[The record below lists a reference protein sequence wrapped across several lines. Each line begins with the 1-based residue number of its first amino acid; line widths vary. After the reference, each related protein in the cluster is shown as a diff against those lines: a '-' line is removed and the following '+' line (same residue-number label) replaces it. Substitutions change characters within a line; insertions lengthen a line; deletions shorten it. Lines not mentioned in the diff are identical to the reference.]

1 MFVPS
6 KKEAKKTI
14 FLQMLG
20 IFKEQKLIQQT
31 LKMKI

>member
-1 MFVPS
+1 MFLPS
-6 KKEAKKTI
+6 KNSEKKTI